1 MTKNQINE
9 LFRLIGVSIQK
20 IENLESRF
28 ENFENKFEGFENK
41 FEQSE
46 ESNAVFR
53 DETKQTLGEIKQEM
67 RFMNRKVDVQM
78 EDLRQTK
85 YKVRDV

>member
-1 MTKNQINE
+1 MKENQINE
-9 LFRLIGVSIQK
+9 LFRLMGVSIQK
-20 IENLESRF
+20 IENVETRIESLETRVDGL
-28 ENFENKFEGFENK
+28 ETNFNGFK
-41 FEQSE
+41 Q
-46 ESNAVFR
+46 
-53 DETKQTLGEIKQEM
+53 ETSQNLGEIKQEM